1 MDPSLFGVV
10 HELAPV
16 LAALFFLSFPVA
28 LFWIKK
34 HHQVR
39 MKELELEAQG
49 ISRSEARL
57 EAMEKR
63 LANIE
68 AALGAPAKPPSLQE
82 RAALLEGPGAP
93 PETARVRQR

>member
-16 LAALFFLSFPVA
+16 LAALIFFACPVA

-34 HHQVR
+34 NHQLR

-49 ISRSEARL
+49 MSRSDARL
-57 EAMEKR
+57 ATMEKR

-68 AALGAPAKPPSLQE
+68 TALGAPAPPPSLQE

>member
-1 MDPSLFGVV
+1 MDPTLFGVV

-16 LAALFFLSFPVA
+16 LAALFIFACPVA
-28 LFWIKK
+28 LFWIRKN
-34 HHQVR
+34 HQLR

-49 ISRSEARL
+49 MSRSDARL
-57 EAMEKR
+57 EAIDRR

-68 AALGAPAKPPSLQE
+68 AALGAPAPPPSLQE